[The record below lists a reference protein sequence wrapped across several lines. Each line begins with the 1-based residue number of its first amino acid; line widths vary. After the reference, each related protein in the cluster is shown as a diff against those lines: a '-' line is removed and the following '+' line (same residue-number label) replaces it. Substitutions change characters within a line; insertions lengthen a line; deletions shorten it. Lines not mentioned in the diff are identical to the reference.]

1 MWKIIEIMTDDI
13 VENDLI
19 LVERGIQIPVDGK
32 LYWMD
37 FWL

>member
-19 LVERGIQIPVDGK
+19 LVERGIQIPVDGII
-32 LYWMD
+32 LD
-37 FWL
+37 GFWL